1 MRIVQ
6 RFEQSWNFF
15 RLCMPVHFDLISDF
29 NPCVFQRIG
38 VTTKRGG
45 GSTPQLTVRTSD
57 LHFGGGGGGGVV
69 VVVFGFGPPVRGRD
83 PRVML

>member
-1 MRIVQ
+1 
-6 RFEQSWNFF
+6 
-15 RLCMPVHFDLISDF
+15 MPVHFDLISDF

-57 LHFGGGGGGGVV
+57 LHFGGGGGGVV
-69 VVVFGFGPPVRGRD
+69 VVVFGFGPPVLELKEGIQE
-83 PRVML
+83 